1 MGQRVGAFTKL
12 ALACEGAAAVIRL
25 LRSFDKVAVMA
36 SFEPEGY
43 FREGKMVACVEFQF
57 DGGPKDGKTIMTGLV
72 GGMWV
77 PKTSPTLG

>member
-1 MGQRVGAFTKL
+1 
-12 ALACEGAAAVIRL
+12 
-25 LRSFDKVAVMA
+25 
-36 SFEPEGY
+36 
-43 FREGKMVACVEFQF
+43 MVACVEFQF